1 MNIKTKEVSLM
12 RKKKV
17 AKEYVT
23 INTSDLDT
31 KRERDLTRMSV
42 NELKAEKAKI
52 DLLLSGKTKELKESP
67 TLVTLFYTALSA
79 QFMNILSQEL
89 PPLGVIKT
97 NKKMKHVY
105 NKLNETQSFLDKFLR
120 RVLGRRPTRP
130 ERSKIYFL
138 YVELTINSL
147 SRSPIPVNLRTVLN
161 SHESFPSIFDKSFPG
176 YINNPV
182 LVLAVIQA
190 DMQNLEELED

>member
-1 MNIKTKEVSLM
+1 M

-52 DLLLSGKTKELKESP
+52 DLLLSGKTKELKESS
-67 TLVTLFYTALSA
+67 TLVALFYTALSA

-105 NKLNETQSFLDKFLR
+105 NKLNETQSFLDRFLR

-176 YINNPV
+176 YIANPS
-182 LVLAVIQA
+182 LMLAVIRA
-190 DMQNLEELED
+190 DIQNLEELED